1 MLGREPGGGFCN
13 RVRGKRAGEDA
24 AIPELHKKEID
35 AYIDSIVLYV
45 TSNRGDETQNIGRV
59 HDSTHASPS
68 ASLAYLPR
76 ARTPNSPSTS
86 SNY

>member
-1 MLGREPGGGFCN
+1 LAALGDLFFRWAPLIARGGFCN

-45 TSNRGDETQNIGRV
+45 PQTEEMKR
-59 HDSTHASPS
+59 
-68 ASLAYLPR
+68 
-76 ARTPNSPSTS
+76 RT
-86 SNY
+86 